1 MDRHMYD
8 GQTHKQPIRKH
19 NTPPLTCGWTQKQ
32 INMYGIKQSKKAL
45 YIFNR
50 QQIYVTF
57 LALAKK
63 KQAFIY
69 KCRYMIWLYTHKH
82 VHIVITSLFKI
93 PYYL

>member
-1 MDRHMYD
+1 MYH

-19 NTPPLTCGWTQKQ
+19 NTSPLTGGWAQKQ

-50 QQIYVTF
+50 QQIYVTCF
-57 LALAKK
+57 ALAKK

-69 KCRYMIWLYTHKH
+69 RYIIWLYTHKH

-93 PYYL
+93 PYYLQLI